1 MHASW
6 VLALKDLKLLL
17 RQPVE
22 LFFTLGWPLITA
34 ILFGIV
40 FSGGG
45 GQSAKPR
52 VSVVDL
58 DGTPG
63 AAAFVEQL
71 RALPE
76 FEVDVVAAE
85 AAPDLVR
92 TGKRT
97 AAVVVPAGFGDA
109 SKRVFYGESP
119 RVELLIDPSRKAEQA
134 MLGGMLQKVAGAGL
148 SRRLTDAGQSR
159 EWIAAGRADIGDLP
173 EAERATFARFFDSL
187 ESFTQNIPPASA
199 GGGPAREA
207 DWQPLAVEVRS
218 IERRRSGP
226 ANAFGVTFPQGM
238 VWGIVGVLM
247 SFATALV
254 LERVQGT
261 MTRLRASPMSSAQI
275 LLGKALACFLAI
287 LGMLAVLTTVGVVGF
302 GVRPGAPG
310 LLLLTALVAAFAFT
324 GLMMLLS
331 NLGSTVA
338 AVSGVGWAA
347 MMPLMLFGGG
357 MMPLFLMPAWM
368 QSASS
373 ISPIKWAVLA
383 FEGAIW
389 RGFSFAELLLP
400 LGILLVFGAVCL
412 AAGARLMARR
422 FA

>member
-1 MHASW
+1 MRAAW
-6 VLALKDLKLLL
+6 ILALKDLKLLL
-17 RQPVE
+17 RQPAE
-22 LFFTLGWPLITA
+22 LFFALGWPLITA
-34 ILFGIV
+34 ILFGVV

-45 GQSAKPR
+45 GESAKPK
-52 VSVVDL
+52 VAVVDL
-58 DGTPG
+58 DRSAGS
-63 AAAFVEQL
+63 AEFVAQL
-71 RALPE
+71 RGLTE
-76 FEVDVVAAE
+76 FEVDAVEPDAAT
-85 AAPDLVR
+85 DLVR

-97 AAVVVPAGFGDA
+97 AAVVLPAGFGEA
-109 SKRVFYGESP
+109 SRRVFYGTP
-119 RVELLIDPSRKAEQA
+119 PKVELLIDPSRKAEQA
-134 MLGGMLQKVAGAGL
+134 MLGGMLQKIAGAGL
-148 SRRLTDAGQSR
+148 TRRLTDAGQSR
-159 EWIAAGRADIGDLP
+159 ESIAVARADAETLP
-173 EAERATFARFFDSL
+173 EAERPVFTRFFDSL
-187 ESFTQNIPPASA
+187 EAFTQNQPVRSDDAP
-199 GGGPAREA
+199 GGAAE
-207 DWQPLAVEVRS
+207 WQPLAVETRS
-218 IERRRSGP
+218 VERQRRGP
-226 ANAFGVTFPQGM
+226 SNAFGVTFPQGM

-261 MTRLRASPMSSAQI
+261 MTRLRASPLSATQI

-287 LGMLAVLTTVGVVGF
+287 LAMLAILTAVGVAGF
-302 GVRPGAPG
+302 GLRPGAPG
-310 LLLLTALVAAFAFT
+310 LLALAAVVAAFAFT

-368 QSASS
+368 QGASS

-389 RGFSFAELLLP
+389 RGFSFAEMLLP
-400 LGILLVFGAVCL
+400 LGILLGFGALCFAL
-412 AAGARLMARR
+412 GARLLARR